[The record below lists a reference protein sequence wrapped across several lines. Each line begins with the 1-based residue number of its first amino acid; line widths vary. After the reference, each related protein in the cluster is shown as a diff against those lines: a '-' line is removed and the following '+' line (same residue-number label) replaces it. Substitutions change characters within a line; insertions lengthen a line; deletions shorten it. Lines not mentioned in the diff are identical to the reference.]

1 MKSIDDVRG
10 LEIIDINTFF
20 YNYEG
25 LPPEVQRAALSSF
38 LHEGD
43 EFVKEI
49 LDSVDIFD
57 NELERATHS
66 LKTMSKFI
74 GAIRIV
80 SICELLE
87 QKLRAGDDDVLN
99 QALAYEWEVLKELLE
114 NEDFIF
120 KHK

>member
-1 MKSIDDVRG
+1 M
-10 LEIIDINTFF
+10 
-20 YNYEG
+20 
-25 LPPEVQRAALSSF
+25 
-38 LHEGD
+38 HEGD

-49 LDSVDIFD
+49 LDSVNIFD

-66 LKTMSKFI
+66 LKTMSKLI

-99 QALAYEWEVLKELLE
+99 QALAYEWEVLKKLLE
-114 NEDFIF
+114 NENFIF